1 MIIQFLECRT
11 FVDLQDLDP
20 ALRQISHE
28 ASEFLFPGAKV
39 EGRPIIAGASRYF
52 PTEHPPARDVSIAG
66 SFPRAMF

>member
-28 ASEFLFPGAKV
+28 ASKFLFPGAKV
-39 EGRPIIAGASRYF
+39 EGRPIIAGGISR
-52 PTEHPPARDVSIAG
+52 PSTHQRVTLA
-66 SFPRAMF
+66 